1 MKRVYKAVLHGDR
14 VEWLDGAPPDEKEP
28 LPIHVILDKPR
39 HEYLECPTLLH
50 KDKVEWLEETPSIDC
65 PVPTYIVVLDNL
77 DVHHPDNSGAMMVAM
92 FEILADKGTFDE
104 IEDPVAWQREI
115 RKDRP
120 LPFRDYD
127 VD

>member
-14 VEWLDGAPPDEKEP
+14 VEWLDGAPDADEKEP

-39 HEYLECPTLLH
+39 HEYLECPTLLR
-50 KDKVEWLEETPSIDC
+50 KDKVEWLEETPAMDG

-77 DVHHPDNSGAMMVAM
+77 DVRHPDNSGAIAVAM
-92 FEILADKGTFDE
+92 LEILADKKAFDE

-115 RKDRP
+115 RKDRT
-120 LPFRDYD
+120 LPGRD
-127 VD
+127 

>member
-1 MKRVYKAVLHGDR
+1 MKRAYKAILHGDR
-14 VEWLDGAPPDEKEP
+14 VEWLDGAPDADGP
-28 LPIHVILDKPR
+28 LRVYIPLDMDKPIHQQRRTELRGDRVKWLDVAPD
-39 HEYLECPTLLH
+39 LAAP
-50 KDKVEWLEETPSIDC
+50 VE
-65 PVPTYIVVLDNL
+65 TYIVVLDQTK
-77 DVHHPDNSGAMMVAM
+77 PDYPENKHAIGTAML
-92 FEILADKGTFDE
+92 EILADLGAFAD

>member
-1 MKRVYKAVLHGDR
+1 MKRAYKAILHGDR
-14 VEWLDGAPPDEKEP
+14 VQWLNGAPDEKGP

-50 KDKVEWLEETPSIDC
+50 KDKIEWVEETPEIDG

-77 DVHHPDNSGAMMVAM
+77 DVRHPDNNGAIMVAM

-120 LPFRDYD
+120 LPGRD
-127 VD
+127 